1 MDRRI
6 DYKKYIAIG
15 KDALIRLV
23 DSRYYPPFV
32 CALVLLGYFSGL
44 ELLFGSI
51 NILLFCLSLW
61 ITDSAKHVLIVAGTF
76 MYQISP
82 GHAPTVPARSDYFF
96 TGIRPYIVAFL
107 IIALVS
113 SFVAYVIRTKIYK
126 TFTFKECPLLLP
138 MLLLAAA
145 FLLNG
150 IGSDKYAGK
159 DFLLGFA
166 EAGTYFAFFL
176 LFYFGFRKRDLEKI
190 DSYFCYCTLWIAF
203 VILFQLTML
212 YLFGDFVRE
221 DGAINFYLIR
231 LGWGVSTV
239 IGGHLSVLI
248 PILLYGAMRRR
259 HPIPYFI
266 MACLTVLGCFLSMS
280 RTALGVGSLFFG
292 ICLLIGCFHGQRKNL
307 FQITSLL
314 IVLFILIAFIGYF
327 EDIRRVFA
335 VYFEK
340 GFSTSG
346 RWDMWK
352 KCVDDFFDH
361 PLFGAGFFGLE
372 LGEAVSHFA
381 HNTIMQM
388 IGACGL
394 FGIIAYFIYR
404 IETIFLYTERPTLF
418 KTMLGLSAAA
428 LVVASL
434 LDIFLF
440 SFFSMLYH
448 SAILALT
455 VILIREE
462 KESQKAPPEKPK
474 EQKEKSPTEAA

>member
-1 MDRRI
+1 MDCKR
-6 DYKKYIAIG
+6 YIAAI
-15 KDALIRLV
+15 KDLLIQFFGG
-23 DSRYYPPFV
+23 RYYPPFV
-32 CALVLLGYFSGL
+32 CALVLLGYFTGL
-44 ELLFGSI
+44 EMLFGTL

-61 ITDSAKHVLIVAGTF
+61 LTDSAKHILIVAGTF

-96 TGIRPYIVAFL
+96 TGIRPYLIALL
-107 IIALVS
+107 IIALFVS
-113 SFVAYVIRTKIYK
+113 FFAYVKRTEVYRS
-126 TFTFKECPLLLP
+126 FNFKDCPLILP

-166 EAGTYFAFFL
+166 EAGAYFLFFL
-176 LFYFGFRKRDLEKI
+176 LFYFGFRKKDLEKI

-203 VILFQLTML
+203 VILVQLAIL
-212 YLFGDFVRE
+212 YFTGDVWRE
-221 DGAINFYLIR
+221 DGAINVGRIQ

-239 IGGHLSVLI
+239 IGAHLAVLI
-248 PILLYGAMRRR
+248 PVLLYGAMRRR
-259 HPIPYFI
+259 YPIPYFI

-280 RTALGVGSLFFG
+280 RTALGVGALFFG
-292 ICLLIGCFHGQRKNL
+292 ISLLIGCFRGQRKTL

-340 GFSTSG
+340 GFESNG
-346 RWDMWK
+346 RWELWK
-352 KCVDDFFDH
+352 KCVDNFFDH

-440 SFFSMLYH
+440 SFFSMIYH
-448 SAILALT
+448 SALLALT
-455 VILIREE
+455 VILNREE
-462 KESQKAPPEKPK
+462 TRSLSPKTKDAPK
-474 EQKEKSPTEAA
+474 EKIKPTDAR

>member
-1 MDRRI
+1 MDCKR
-6 DYKKYIAIG
+6 YIAAI
-15 KDALIRLV
+15 KDLLIQFFGG
-23 DSRYYPPFV
+23 RYYPPFV
-32 CALVLLGYFSGL
+32 CALVLLGYFTGL
-44 ELLFGSI
+44 EVLFGTL
-51 NILLFCLSLW
+51 NVLLFCLSLW
-61 ITDSAKHVLIVAGTF
+61 LTDSAKHVLIVAGTF

-96 TGIRPYIVAFL
+96 TGIRPYLIALL
-107 IIALVS
+107 IIVLFVS
-113 SFVAYVIRTKIYK
+113 FFAYAKRTEVYRSFN
-126 TFTFKECPLLLP
+126 FKDCPLILP
-138 MLLLAAA
+138 MLVLAAA

-150 IGSDKYAGK
+150 IGSETYAFK
-159 DFLLGFA
+159 EFLLGFA
-166 EAGTYFAFFL
+166 EAGAYFLFFL

-203 VILFQLTML
+203 VILVQLAIL
-212 YLFGDFVRE
+212 YFTGDVWRE
-221 DGAINFYLIR
+221 DGAINVGRIQ

-239 IGGHLSVLI
+239 IGAHLAVLI
-248 PILLYGAMRRR
+248 PVLLYGAMRRR
-259 HPIPYFI
+259 YPIPYFI

-280 RTALGVGSLFFG
+280 RTALGVGALFFG
-292 ICLLIGCFHGQRKNL
+292 ISLLIGCFRGQRKTL

-340 GFSTSG
+340 GFESNG
-346 RWDMWK
+346 RWELWK
-352 KCVDDFFDH
+352 KCVDNFFDH

-440 SFFSMLYH
+440 SFFSMIYH
-448 SAILALT
+448 SALLALT
-455 VILIREE
+455 VILNREQIASISPKT
-462 KESQKAPPEKPK
+462 KEAPK
-474 EQKEKSPTEAA
+474 EKIKPTDAR

>member
-1 MDRRI
+1 MDCKR
-6 DYKKYIAIG
+6 YIAAI
-15 KDALIRLV
+15 KDLLIQFFGG
-23 DSRYYPPFV
+23 RYYPPFV
-32 CALVLLGYFSGL
+32 CALVLLGYFTGL
-44 ELLFGSI
+44 EMLFGTL

-61 ITDSAKHVLIVAGTF
+61 LTDSAKHILIVAGTF

-96 TGIRPYIVAFL
+96 TGIRPYLIALL
-107 IIALVS
+107 IIVLFVS
-113 SFVAYVIRTKIYK
+113 FFAYAKRTEVYRSFN
-126 TFTFKECPLLLP
+126 FKDCPLILP
-138 MLLLAAA
+138 MLVLAAA

-150 IGSDKYAGK
+150 IGSETYAFK
-159 DFLLGFA
+159 EFLLGFA
-166 EAGTYFAFFL
+166 EAGAYFLFFL

-203 VILFQLTML
+203 VILVQLAIL
-212 YLFGDFVRE
+212 YFTGDVWRE
-221 DGAINFYLIR
+221 DGAINVGRIQ

-239 IGGHLSVLI
+239 IGAHLAVLI
-248 PILLYGAMRRR
+248 PVLLYGAMRRR
-259 HPIPYFI
+259 YPIPYFI

-280 RTALGVGSLFFG
+280 RTALGVGALFFG
-292 ICLLIGCFHGQRKNL
+292 ISLLIGCFRGQRKTL

-340 GFSTSG
+340 GFESNG
-346 RWDMWK
+346 RWELWK
-352 KCVDDFFDH
+352 KCVDNFFDH

-440 SFFSMLYH
+440 SFFSMIYH
-448 SAILALT
+448 SALLALT
-455 VILIREE
+455 VILNREQIASISPKT
-462 KESQKAPPEKPK
+462 KEAPK
-474 EQKEKSPTEAA
+474 EKIKPTDAR

>member
-1 MDRRI
+1 MDCKR
-6 DYKKYIAIG
+6 YIAAI
-15 KDALIRLV
+15 KDLLIQFFGG
-23 DSRYYPPFV
+23 RYYPPFV
-32 CALVLLGYFSGL
+32 CALVLLGYFTGL
-44 ELLFGSI
+44 EVLFGTL
-51 NILLFCLSLW
+51 NVLLFCLSLW
-61 ITDSAKHVLIVAGTF
+61 LTDSAKHVLIVAGTF

-96 TGIRPYIVAFL
+96 TGIRPYLIALL
-107 IIALVS
+107 IIVLFVS
-113 SFVAYVIRTKIYK
+113 FFAYAKRTEVYRSFN
-126 TFTFKECPLLLP
+126 FKDCPLILP

-150 IGSDKYAGK
+150 IGSETYAFK
-159 DFLLGFA
+159 EFLLGFA
-166 EAGTYFAFFL
+166 EAGAYFLFFL

-203 VILFQLTML
+203 VILVQLAIL
-212 YLFGDFVRE
+212 YFTGDVWRE
-221 DGAINFYLIR
+221 DGAINVGRIQ

-239 IGGHLSVLI
+239 IGAHLAVLI
-248 PILLYGAMRRR
+248 PVLLYGAMRRR
-259 HPIPYFI
+259 YPIPYFI

-280 RTALGVGSLFFG
+280 RTALGVGALFFG
-292 ICLLIGCFHGQRKNL
+292 ISLLIGCFRGQRKTL

-340 GFSTSG
+340 GFESNG
-346 RWDMWK
+346 RWELWK
-352 KCVDDFFDH
+352 KCVDNFFDH

-440 SFFSMLYH
+440 SFFSMIYH
-448 SAILALT
+448 SALLALT
-455 VILIREE
+455 VILNREQIASISPKT
-462 KESQKAPPEKPK
+462 KEAPK
-474 EQKEKSPTEAA
+474 EKIKPTDAR

>member
-1 MDRRI
+1 MDCKR
-6 DYKKYIAIG
+6 YIAAI
-15 KDALIRLV
+15 KDLLIRFFGG
-23 DSRYYPPFV
+23 RYYPPFV
-32 CALVLLGYFSGL
+32 CALVLLGYFTGL
-44 ELLFGSI
+44 EVLFGTL
-51 NILLFCLSLW
+51 NVLLFCLSLW
-61 ITDSAKHVLIVAGTF
+61 LTDSAKHVLIVAGTF

-96 TGIRPYIVAFL
+96 TGIRPYLIALL
-107 IIALVS
+107 IIVLFVS
-113 SFVAYVIRTKIYK
+113 FFAYVKRTEVYRS
-126 TFTFKECPLLLP
+126 FNFKDCPLILP
-138 MLLLAAA
+138 MLVLAAA

-150 IGSDKYAGK
+150 IGSETYAFK
-159 DFLLGFA
+159 EFLLGFA
-166 EAGTYFAFFL
+166 EAGAYFLFFL

-203 VILFQLTML
+203 VILVQLAIL
-212 YLFGDFVRE
+212 YFTGDVWRE
-221 DGAINFYLIR
+221 DGAINVGRIQ

-239 IGGHLSVLI
+239 IGAHLAVLI
-248 PILLYGAMRRR
+248 PVLLYGAMRRR
-259 HPIPYFI
+259 YPIPYFI

-280 RTALGVGSLFFG
+280 RTALGVGALFFG
-292 ICLLIGCFHGQRKNL
+292 ISLLIGCFRGQRKTL

-340 GFSTSG
+340 GFESNG
-346 RWDMWK
+346 RWELWK
-352 KCVDDFFDH
+352 KCVDNFFDH

-428 LVVASL
+428 LVIASL

-440 SFFSMLYH
+440 SFFSMIYH
-448 SAILALT
+448 SALLALT
-455 VILIREE
+455 VILNREQIASLSPKT
-462 KESQKAPPEKPK
+462 KEAPK
-474 EQKEKSPTEAA
+474 EKIKPTDAR